1 VLETNSFQA
10 HQQNP
15 TEPLSAPQTSVR
27 REWAQ
32 PRCRRPG
39 PLAPHAATYSARYRA
54 VEHALVYDFVAE
66 RLRSTS
72 RWPVDE
78 RARQRRLLAWYA
90 EAILIEGDRSG
101 AVSRQAIRQVSAVL
115 RDAGLIEREID
126 ITERDFRTLCEPL
139 ILLSGEADPTGSRLY
154 ATLIEML
161 HRIVAGTADIH
172 DLPEV
177 TCLLLLFMAA
187 WPTAVT
193 DLASLRW
200 VDIDPHHRVA
210 RVERRDTP
218 TGEATTAFVPLTT
231 VMLGAL
237 GLLYRSGQGGG
248 YVFASLADADA
259 PVAAARVIGRAL
271 AKRQLTPDRLAAIAS
286 RLRREY
292 TPGYAVAAIVEGSEP
307 CRVIADGDCSPLQ
320 QFIETRCANDVPATT
335 ARLRRQPKGERG
347 RTRVMADAER
357 WVSEAR
363 AVLRTHE
370 ATGRTKRGAVVSQKL
385 RDIATQA
392 AIALGWRGESL
403 LSDLPDLV
411 ETADPNQ
418 VQVVNII
425 YGILLIAHRAERPI
439 MPLDA
444 RRQQRYQS
452 EEWWRQT
459 SSGEEGQRPRG
470 ESLRAYLA
478 DIVIFV
484 RWMGAVPMTDWSD
497 AEWEFFAEKP
507 SAPNTQR

>member
-259 PVAAARVIGRAL
+259 PVAAARIIGRAL